1 MKIVVNSCYGG
12 YGLSAWAKEQLG
24 IDYSDDISRNQPDL
38 VSLVENFPEKVDD
51 VFSKLSVVEIPDNS
65 TDWEISE
72 YDGLETVTYVVDG
85 KINHI

>member
-1 MKIVVNSCYGG
+1 MKIVVNGCYGG

-24 IDYSDDISRNQPDL
+24 IDYSDDICRNQPDL

-51 VFSKLSVVEIPDNS
+51 DFSKLSVVEIPDNS